1 MLGSEPPA
9 DWLTVKTSF
18 LLSTGLDASETSA
31 VIEGCAWGRWH
42 AAATALIANCCI
54 LQPSLSSP
62 SPSQPQ
68 THALCRMG
76 RKPRSASQHGT

>member
-9 DWLTVKTSF
+9 DWLTVKTWF
-18 LLSTGLDASETSA
+18 LLSRGLYASETSA

-42 AAATALIANCCI
+42 AAATLIANCCI